1 MGSVSLASLQRH
13 SGPVYSSHEPLYQH
27 WDEGAARY
35 YKCKQC
41 PPGTHV
47 KSHCNA
53 ERMTECSACP
63 EAHYTEYWNYLD
75 ECQYCNVF
83 CKEYQYI
90 KHECNTTHNRVCE
103 CIKGHHLEFEFC
115 IKHKKCS
122 PGFGLKKLGTP
133 YADTECMRCPKG
145 FFSAIWSAK
154 HPCKKHSNCTA
165 IGLKLAFRGDAFQ
178 DSICKPCENK
188 NALDSECLDPPIYN
202 NITLCDEAVFTFI
215 TRQKLTSQQLRKL
228 LENLPGKKMNVEHLD
243 WSRRTN
249 MIKIHLLHLLK
260 QWKIEN
266 DGADTVKS
274 LLYGLELANIHS
286 VYQKLLRRLHIN
298 MPIENTV
305 N

>member
-1 MGSVSLASLQRH
+1 MNAICCCCFVFAALSILLLCQFH
-13 SGPVYSSHEPLYQH
+13 H

-122 PGFGLKKLGTP
+122 PGFGLKKLG
-133 YADTECMRCPKG
+133 K
-145 FFSAIWSAK
+145 
-154 HPCKKHSNCTA
+154 
-165 IGLKLAFRGDAFQ
+165 
-178 DSICKPCENK
+178 
-188 NALDSECLDPPIYN
+188 
-202 NITLCDEAVFTFI
+202 
-215 TRQKLTSQQLRKL
+215 
-228 LENLPGKKMNVEHLD
+228 
-243 WSRRTN
+243 
-249 MIKIHLLHLLK
+249 
-260 QWKIEN
+260 
-266 DGADTVKS
+266 
-274 LLYGLELANIHS
+274 
-286 VYQKLLRRLHIN
+286 
-298 MPIENTV
+298 
-305 N
+305 